1 MSSDLGR
8 NFEGVKKIRMRGTKI
23 KCLDKESCQLQRVST
38 VKLNVMIDCE
48 ICMAEVK
55 C

>member
-8 NFEGVKKIRMRGTKI
+8 HAEGVKKIRMRQTKL
-23 KCLDKESCQLQRVST
+23 KWLDKESCQLRRVNT
-38 VKLNVMIDCE
+38 VKADVMIDCE

-55 C
+55 F